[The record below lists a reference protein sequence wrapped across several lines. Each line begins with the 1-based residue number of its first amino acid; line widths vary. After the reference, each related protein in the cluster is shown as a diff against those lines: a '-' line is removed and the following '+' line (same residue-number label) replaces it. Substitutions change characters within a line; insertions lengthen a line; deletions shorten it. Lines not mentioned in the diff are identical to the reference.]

1 MEFNERM
8 HESERVASQEVEHG
22 ATCDKGIKAELE
34 QSTQQVAKSQVSSL
48 IVKRLRFKL

>member
-1 MEFNERM
+1 VEFNERM
-8 HESERVASQEVEHG
+8 RESELVASQEVGHG

-34 QSTQQVAKSQVSSL
+34 QSTHKAPRVVSSL